1 MYPFLATFKSVFKSF
16 TMKRF
21 IVLMWTEGL
30 KAWKCKTHSCGRRLR
45 NVMDKP
51 TYHISLF
58 LFNFQVGDNSFDLP
72 EANVLI
78 QVKCAQLIMSI
89 EFEFRQ

>member
-1 MYPFLATFKSVFKSF
+1 MCFFIYFQE
-16 TMKRF
+16 RF
-21 IVLMWTEGL
+21 QIVYDHKVQRISLD
-30 KAWKCKTHSCGRRLR
+30 GRPKGME
-45 NVMDKP
+45 MDKP
-51 TYHISLF
+51 TYYVSLF

-89 EFEFRQ
+89 EFKLRH